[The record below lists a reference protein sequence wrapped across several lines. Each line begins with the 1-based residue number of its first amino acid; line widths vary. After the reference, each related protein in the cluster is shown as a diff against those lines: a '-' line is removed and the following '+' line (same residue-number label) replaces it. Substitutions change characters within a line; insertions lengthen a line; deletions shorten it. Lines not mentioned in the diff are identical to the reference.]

1 MAEMGWETQLQ
12 LLIGFSTEMICR
24 TGQEKFAER
33 FEKPFTRLD
42 LNSRLDNLRYP
53 PLSSRLE
60 RALHCPN
67 RPIRV

>member
-1 MAEMGWETQLQ
+1 MGKWERETQLQ

-42 LNSRLDNLRYP
+42 LVD
-53 PLSSRLE
+53 LSSRLE